1 MAEYKVE
8 LTSGKSVL
16 IEDIRSI
23 EDLASSLCTHGF
35 IHVQRLNNGG
45 YQPETVTMI
54 ALMERAVMSIE
65 PT

>member
-8 LTSGKSVL
+8 LTSGKSIL
-16 IEDIRSI
+16 IDDIRSI

-45 YQPETVTMI
+45 YQPETSTIV
-54 ALMERAVMSIE
+54 ALMERAILSIE

>member
-16 IEDIRSI
+16 IEDVR
-23 EDLASSLCTHGF
+23 EAEELASTLCTHGF
-35 IHVQRLNNGG
+35 IHVRRLHNGG
-45 YQPETVTMI
+45 YQPDSSTTI
-54 ALMERAVMSIE
+54 ALMERAVVSIE